1 MTQARSNPP
10 PPSLQNFFE
19 RRAIRLLPG
28 RDKRVRGGYPWIAA
42 RDMTMDAGVKALPPG
57 LVVDIADAGG
67 RPFATALFNPSSRI
81 AGRVLAVQPGIHLDV
96 AFLIQRI
103 ERALKRREALVTVP
117 FYRLVHAEA
126 DGLPGLIVDRYGD
139 VAVIQTN
146 AAGMELATPA
156 IVEALNATINPSVI
170 VARNDS
176 PARTLEGLPR
186 ENKILKGA
194 LAGPVEVIE
203 NGVRYLADL
212 MGGQKTG
219 WFFDQRDNH
228 AYMAGLSKDRT
239 VLDLYTYAGGF
250 ALVCAANGAKQVT
263 AVDRSEGSLALA
275 AKAASLNGVADRVSF
290 VRAEAFAEMERLA
303 AGKALFGI
311 VIADPP
317 PFVRSH
323 ADLAAGAK
331 GYRKMARLAAALV
344 EPGGYLFA
352 ASCSHNIDAARFK
365 DETERGIKAAG
376 RTGRILHAAGAA
388 PDHPVHPA
396 LPESAYLKALV
407 LQLD

>member
-10 PPSLQNFFE
+10 PPNLQSFFE

-42 RDMTMDAGVKALPPG
+42 RDMTMDAGIKALPPG

-67 RPFATALFNPSSRI
+67 RPFATVLFNPNSRI
-81 AGRVLAVQPGIHLDV
+81 AGRVLALEPSIQLDA
-96 AFLIQRI
+96 AFLTQRI
-103 ERALKRREALVTVP
+103 ARALKRRETLVAVP

-139 VAVIQTN
+139 VVVIQTN
-146 AAGMELATPA
+146 AAGIELAIPA
-156 IVEALNATINPSVI
+156 LIEALNATINPRVI

-186 ENKILKGA
+186 ENKILKGV
-194 LAGPVEVIE
+194 LDGPVEVIE

-212 MGGQKTG
+212 MSGQKTG

-228 AYMAGLSKDRT
+228 AYMAGLSKGRT

-250 ALVCAANGAKQVT
+250 ALVCATNGAKQVT

-275 AKAASLNGVADRVSF
+275 AKAAALNNVGDRVAF
-290 VRAEAFAEMERLA
+290 VRVEAFAEMERLA
-303 AGKALFGI
+303 VSGQRYGV

-344 EPGGYLFA
+344 GPGGYLFA

-365 DETERGIKAAG
+365 DETERGVEAAG
-376 RTGRILHAAGAA
+376 RTGRIVHKAGAA

>member
-1 MTQARSNPP
+1 MTQARSNPLP
-10 PPSLQNFFE
+10 PNLQSFFE

-28 RDKRVRGGYPWIAA
+28 RDKRVRGGYPWVAA
-42 RDMTMDAGVKALPPG
+42 RDMTMDAGIKALPPG

-67 RPFATALFNPSSRI
+67 RPFATALFNPNSRI
-81 AGRVLAVQPGIHLDV
+81 AGRVLGLEPGLQLDA
-96 AFLIQRI
+96 AFLTQRI
-103 ERALKRREALVTVP
+103 GRALKRRETLVTVP

-139 VAVIQTN
+139 VVVIQTN
-146 AAGMELATPA
+146 AAGMELAIPA
-156 IVEALNATINPSVI
+156 LIDALIATINPRVI

-186 ENKILKGA
+186 ENKLLKGT
-194 LAGPVEVIE
+194 LDSPVEVIE

-228 AYMAGLSKDRT
+228 AYMAKLSKGRT

-250 ALVCAANGAKQVT
+250 ALVCATNGAKQVT

-275 AKAASLNGVADRVSF
+275 AKAAAFNGVAERVTF

-303 AGKALFGI
+303 ESNQRYGV

-365 DETERGIKAAG
+365 DETERGVKAAG
-376 RTGRILHAAGAA
+376 RTGRIIHTAGAA
-388 PDHPVHPA
+388 PDHPIHPA